1 MLRLQYSEAPKAATT
16 KVKLSKEGIR
26 RRLDDDVKM
35 AKKVFWQIVRRLC
48 GERSQSAFFIE
59 ASNGATLKDQDAI

>member
-35 AKKVFWQIVRRLC
+35 AKKVF
-48 GERSQSAFFIE
+48 GRSFAVCVEKDLNPLS
-59 ASNGATLKDQDAI
+59 SLKPQMVPP